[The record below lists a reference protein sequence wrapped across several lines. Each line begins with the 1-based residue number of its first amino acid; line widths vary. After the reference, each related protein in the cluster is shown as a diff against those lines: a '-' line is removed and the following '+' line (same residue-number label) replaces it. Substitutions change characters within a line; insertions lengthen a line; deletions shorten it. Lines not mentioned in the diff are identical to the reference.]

1 MTRVIQFAF
10 CLVLVAASNGL
21 PVEEQAPLVVDIPAA
36 PSASANREEAQKPI
50 KEPELLSSD
59 DDSVEILPIATSQD
73 SDEIDT
79 VGSGIHSIFDLFN
92 LNRPRPQTHPLFV
105 FHRRPSIRDPFAD
118 VLEDRDESVVRPTQD
133 VFVREQQRPTQT
145 VFDQQPTNSFDFMR
159 HMDAMMQ
166 RVHQQLNNFMGFA
179 HSHFQPRPV
188 APIAPRPHSNFR
200 PIFPSFFDIHRNEN
214 ETDSSEIINVDSLP
228 ANYTNS
234 TSEVKEIF
242 GQQFQ
247 VNKTIKRVS
256 NGNGSSF
263 FQISV
268 VNYKP
273 RGTTDK
279 PAVAVEAEPTPAA
292 SEVVTKGPETVQVT
306 QDVMKSEDPVM
317 NEIDNQRSEET
328 VSGID
333 DGLLDAGNN
342 IPVRI

>member
-1 MTRVIQFAF
+1 
-10 CLVLVAASNGL
+10 L
-21 PVEEQAPLVVDIPAA
+21 PVDEEQAPLVVDIPAV
-36 PSASANREEAQKPI
+36 PSGSASREEVQKPI
-50 KEPELLSSD
+50 KEPEVLSAD

-73 SDEIDT
+73 SSDEIDT

-92 LNRPRPQTHPLFV
+92 LNRPRPQTHPFFV
-105 FHRRPSIRDPFAD
+105 FHRRPAIRDPFAD
-118 VLEDRDESVVRPTQD
+118 VLEDRDETVVRPTQD

-159 HMDAMMQ
+159 HMDMMMQ

-214 ETDSSEIINVDSLP
+214 ETDSGEVINVDSLP
-228 ANYTNS
+228 ANYTNT

-256 NGNGSSF
+256 NPNGSSF

-273 RGTTDK
+273 RGTTEK
-279 PAVAVEAEPTPAA
+279 PVVAAEAEPTQAA
-292 SEVVTKGPETVQVT
+292 SDVVTKGPETETVTQVT
-306 QDVMKSEDPVM
+306 EDSMKSADPMM
-317 NEIDNQRSEET
+317 NEIDQLDNQPPQQS